1 MIKNVLHEGGG
12 KVTME
17 SDEISSNSE
26 ILSWHIT
33 LLNLYCTV
41 YTLYFCV
48 HSPFSPSLINCL
60 FTNIIQ
66 SSVRR
71 RRERKEKVWRF
82 YVLCIISITRIPS
95 CLFYINFHNTPCGP
109 ESSLKNYKDILV
121 YISSITHYMLYNLLH
136 SISYLKELWKRSE
149 IHFQCFNLSFWTN
162 LVSVCILFS
171 SRITCYLTSTFNFI
185 PQRIMKNWNPFS
197 MFQCLY
203 IILE

>member
-1 MIKNVLHEGGG
+1 MFENVHFTSESDKIVEVWLIADYKEGVNLFIKRLTSKDWSKMYFMRGGG

-33 LLNLYCTV
+33 FLNLYCTV

-95 CLFYINFHNTPCGP
+95 CLF
-109 ESSLKNYKDILV
+109 LYKL
-121 YISSITHYMLYNLLH
+121 
-136 SISYLKELWKRSE
+136 
-149 IHFQCFNLSFWTN
+149 
-162 LVSVCILFS
+162 
-171 SRITCYLTSTFNFI
+171 
-185 PQRIMKNWNPFS
+185 P
-197 MFQCLY
+197 
-203 IILE
+203 